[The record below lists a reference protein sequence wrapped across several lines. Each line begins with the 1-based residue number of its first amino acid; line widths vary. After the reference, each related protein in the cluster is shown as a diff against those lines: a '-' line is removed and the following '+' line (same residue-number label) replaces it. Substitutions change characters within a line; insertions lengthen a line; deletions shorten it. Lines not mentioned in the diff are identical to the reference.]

1 MENLQSL
8 SDELLVKSYE
18 QGCNK
23 AFEVL
28 LTRHKDRLY
37 NYIFGITH
45 DSDLADDVF
54 QDTFIKAITT
64 IRQHRYT
71 EVGRFF
77 PWLTRIAHNIV
88 YDNYRREKN
97 ENTISTDENET
108 IDLLN
113 NAKLYDDTF
122 DSLTYESALVN
133 MMKLIDLLPENQQR
147 IVRMRFVNDMS
158 FKEIAKIEEISI
170 NTALGRMRYAV
181 LNLRKL
187 AHERHLVACFEK
199 AF

>member
-1 MENLQSL
+1 MEILQSL
-8 SDELLVKSYE
+8 TDEQLVKSYE

-28 LTRHKDRLY
+28 LNRHKDRLY
-37 NYIFGITH
+37 NYIYGITH

-77 PWLTRIAHNIV
+77 SWLSRIARNIV
-88 YDNYRREKN
+88 FDNYRREKT
-97 ENTISTDENET
+97 ENTVSTDENDT
-108 IDLLN
+108 FDLLN

-122 DSLTYESALVN
+122 DSLTYETALIDL
-133 MMKLIDLLPENQQR
+133 MRLIDLLPDNQKR
-147 IVRMRFVNDMS
+147 IVRMRFVKNLS
-158 FKEIAKIEEISI
+158 FKEIAEIEAISI

-187 AHERHLVACFEK
+187 ANERHLVACFERT
-199 AF
+199 F

>member
-1 MENLQSL
+1 MKNLQSL
-8 SDELLVKSYE
+8 TDEQLVKSYE

-28 LTRHKDRLY
+28 LNRHKDKLY
-37 NYIFGITH
+37 NYIFGVTRNR
-45 DSDLADDVF
+45 DLTDDIF

-77 PWLTRIAHNIV
+77 SWLSRIAHNLII
-88 YDNYRREKN
+88 DHYRHEEN
-97 ENTISTDENET
+97 ENTVSTDENDT
-108 IDLLN
+108 FDLLN
-113 NAKLYDDTF
+113 NAKFYDDTF
-122 DSLTYESALVN
+122 DSLTYESALID
-133 MMKLIDLLPENQQR
+133 MMKLIDLLPDNQQR
-147 IVRMRFVNDMS
+147 IVRMRFCNNLS
-158 FKEIAKIEEISI
+158 FKKIADIERISI

-187 AHERHLVACFEK
+187 ADERHIVANFEK
-199 AF
+199 SI

>member
-28 LTRHKDRLY
+28 LMRHKDRLY

-147 IVRMRFVNDMS
+147 IVRMRFINDMS

-199 AF
+199 TF